1 MPSCTKLFLTPIDS
15 YPFLISEVAVRHSLK
30 LKVQAIFTK
39 KSAVFRIQRW
49 LLQILPGVSLTSGL
63 AFLAILMRSH
73 LGLNFFSSLTWAIL
87 LGMLVRNTIGVTQ
100 IYKPGIT
107 FSLKRILK
115 LGIILLG
122 AQLSLTQVLSI
133 GSTGLLVAV
142 SSLFSTFFFTCW
154 IGRRLKISKKL
165 AQLIAGGTSICG
177 AAAVVAIGTAID
189 SSDED
194 TAYAV
199 ALVTV
204 FGAASMLIYPLLPTL
219 LDLTPQ
225 AYGLWCGASIHE
237 VVQAIAAAFETN
249 PLSGEVATI
258 AKLSRV
264 MLLAPI
270 TLLLGLLSVE
280 RATDKSRK
288 LPIPWFVLGF
298 ISLILVNSLNFIPE
312 TLKMALVNVNQFLLT
327 TALAAMGLE
336 TNIQCIKQL
345 GIKPIYLGA
354 ISWLFISLI
363 SLSLIKFLY

>member
-1 MPSCTKLFLTPIDS
+1 M
-15 YPFLISEVAVRHSLK
+15 RHSLK
-30 LKVQAIFTK
+30 LKVQARFTK
-39 KSAVFRIQRW
+39 KSAAIRLQRW
-49 LLQILPGVSLTSGL
+49 LLQILPGVSLTAGL

-73 LGLNFFSSLTWAIL
+73 FGLNFFSSLTWAIL
-87 LGMLVRNTIGVTQ
+87 LGMLVRNTVGVAQ
-100 IYKPGIT
+100 VYQPGIT

-122 AQLSLTQVLSI
+122 MQLSLTQAISI
-133 GSTGLLVAV
+133 GSTGLFVAV
-142 SSLFSTFFFTCW
+142 TSVVSTFFFTCW
-154 IGRRLKISKKL
+154 IGRRLKVSKKL
-165 AQLIAGGTSICG
+165 TQLIAGGTSICG
-177 AAAVVAIGTAID
+177 AAAVVAVGTAID
-189 SSDED
+189 SSEED

-204 FGAASMLIYPLLPTL
+204 FGAASMLIYPLLPAL

-270 TLLLGLLSVE
+270 TLLLGLSSVD
-280 RATDKSRK
+280 RATEKPRK

-298 ISLILVNSLNFIPE
+298 IGLILVNSLNFIPE
-312 TLKMALVNVNQFLLT
+312 TLKIAIIDINQFFLT
-327 TALAAMGLE
+327 TALAAMGLG
-336 TNIQCIKQL
+336 TNIQCMKRL
-345 GIKPIYLGA
+345 GIKPIYLGT

-363 SLSLIKFLY
+363 SLGLIKFFY

>member
-1 MPSCTKLFLTPIDS
+1 M
-15 YPFLISEVAVRHSLK
+15 RHSLK
-30 LKVQAIFTK
+30 LKVQARFTK
-39 KSAVFRIQRW
+39 KSAAIRLQRW
-49 LLQILPGVSLTSGL
+49 LLQILPGVSLTAGL
-63 AFLAILMRSH
+63 ASLAILMRSH

-87 LGMLVRNTIGVTQ
+87 LGMLVRNTVGVAQ
-100 IYKPGIT
+100 VYQPGIT

-122 AQLSLTQVLSI
+122 MQLSLTQAISI
-133 GSTGLLVAV
+133 GSTGLFVAV
-142 SSLFSTFFFTCW
+142 TSVVSTFFFTCW
-154 IGRRLKISKKL
+154 IGRRLKVSKKL
-165 AQLIAGGTSICG
+165 TQLIAGGTSICG
-177 AAAVVAIGTAID
+177 AAAVVAVGTAID
-189 SSDED
+189 SSEED

-204 FGAASMLIYPLLPTL
+204 FGAASMLIYPLLPAL

-270 TLLLGLLSVE
+270 TLLLGLSSVD
-280 RATDKSRK
+280 RATEKPRK

-298 ISLILVNSLNFIPE
+298 IGLILVNSLNFIPE
-312 TLKMALVNVNQFLLT
+312 TLRIAIVDVNQFFLT
-327 TALAAMGLE
+327 TALAAMGLG
-336 TNIQCIKQL
+336 TNIQCMKRL
-345 GIKPIYLGA
+345 GIKPIYLGT

-363 SLSLIKFLY
+363 SLGLIKFFY

>member
-1 MPSCTKLFLTPIDS
+1 
-15 YPFLISEVAVRHSLK
+15 LK
-30 LKVQAIFTK
+30 LKVQARFTK
-39 KSAVFRIQRW
+39 KSAAIRLQRW
-49 LLQILPGVSLTSGL
+49 LLQMLPGVNLTAGL

-73 LGLNFFSSLTWAIL
+73 FGLNFFSSLTWAIL
-87 LGMLVRNTIGVTQ
+87 LGMLVRNTVGVAQ
-100 IYKPGIT
+100 VYQPGIT

-122 AQLSLTQVLSI
+122 MQLSLGQAISI
-133 GSTGLLVAV
+133 GSIGLFVAV
-142 SSLFSTFFFTCW
+142 ASVVSTFFFTCW
-154 IGRRLKISKKL
+154 IGQRLKVSKKL
-165 AQLIAGGTSICG
+165 TQLIAGGTSICG
-177 AAAVVAIGTAID
+177 AAAVVAVGTAID
-189 SSDED
+189 SSEED

-204 FGAASMLIYPLLPTL
+204 FGAASMLIYPLLPAL

-270 TLLLGLLSVE
+270 TLLLGLFSVDRTAE
-280 RATDKSRK
+280 QSRK

-298 ISLILVNSLNFIPE
+298 IILILINSLNFIPE
-312 TLKMALVNVNQFLLT
+312 TLRIAIIDINQFLLT
-327 TALAAMGLE
+327 TALAAMGLG
-336 TNIQCIKQL
+336 TNIQCIRQL
-345 GIKPIYLGA
+345 GIKPIYLGT
-354 ISWLFISLI
+354 ISWLFISLA
-363 SLSLIKFLY
+363 SLGLIKLLY

>member
-1 MPSCTKLFLTPIDS
+1 M
-15 YPFLISEVAVRHSLK
+15 RHSLK
-30 LKVQAIFTK
+30 LKVQARFTK
-39 KSAVFRIQRW
+39 KSAAIRLQRW
-49 LLQILPGVSLTSGL
+49 LLQILPGVSLTAGL

-87 LGMLVRNTIGVTQ
+87 LGMLLRNTVGVAQ
-100 IYKPGIT
+100 VYQPGIT

-122 AQLSLTQVLSI
+122 MQLNLTQAISI
-133 GSTGLLVAV
+133 GAPGLFVAV
-142 SSLFSTFFFTCW
+142 TSVVSTFFFTCW
-154 IGRRLKISKKL
+154 IGQRLKVSKKL
-165 AQLIAGGTSICG
+165 TQLIAGGTSICG
-177 AAAVVAIGTAID
+177 AAAVVAVGTAID
-189 SSDED
+189 SSEED

-204 FGAASMLIYPLLPTL
+204 FGAASMLIYPLLPAL

-249 PLSGEVATI
+249 LLSGEVATI

-270 TLLLGLLSVE
+270 TLLLGLSSVDRTAE
-280 RATDKSRK
+280 KSRK

-298 ISLILVNSLNFIPE
+298 IILILINSLNFIPE
-312 TLKMALVNVNQFLLT
+312 TWRIEIVDFNQFLLT
-327 TALAAMGLE
+327 TALAAMGLS
-336 TNIQCIKQL
+336 TNIQCIKLL
-345 GIKPIYLGA
+345 GLKPIYLGT
-354 ISWLFISLI
+354 ISWLFISLA
-363 SLSLIKFLY
+363 SLGLIKLLY

>member
-1 MPSCTKLFLTPIDS
+1 M
-15 YPFLISEVAVRHSLK
+15 RHSLK
-30 LKVQAIFTK
+30 LKVQARFTK
-39 KSAVFRIQRW
+39 KSAAIRLQRW
-49 LLQILPGVSLTSGL
+49 LLQILPGVSLTAGL
-63 AFLAILMRSH
+63 ASLAILMRSH

-87 LGMLVRNTIGVTQ
+87 LGMLVRNTVGVAQ
-100 IYKPGIT
+100 VYQPGIT

-122 AQLSLTQVLSI
+122 MQLSLTQAISI
-133 GSTGLLVAV
+133 GSTGLFVAV
-142 SSLFSTFFFTCW
+142 TSVVSTFFFTCW
-154 IGRRLKISKKL
+154 IGQRLKVSKKL
-165 AQLIAGGTSICG
+165 TQLIAGGTSICG
-177 AAAVVAIGTAID
+177 APAVVAVGTAID
-189 SSDED
+189 SSEED

-204 FGAASMLIYPLLPTL
+204 FGAASMLIYPLLPAL

-270 TLLLGLLSVE
+270 TLLLGLSSVD
-280 RATDKSRK
+280 RATEKPRK

-298 ISLILVNSLNFIPE
+298 IGLILVNSLNFIPE
-312 TLKMALVNVNQFLLT
+312 TLRIAIVDINQFFLT
-327 TALAAMGLE
+327 TALAAMGLG
-336 TNIQCIKQL
+336 TNIQCMKRL
-345 GIKPIYLGA
+345 GIKPIYLGT

-363 SLSLIKFLY
+363 SLGLIKFFY

>member
-1 MPSCTKLFLTPIDS
+1 M
-15 YPFLISEVAVRHSLK
+15 RHSLK
-30 LKVQAIFTK
+30 LKVQARFTK
-39 KSAVFRIQRW
+39 KSAAIRLQRW
-49 LLQILPGVSLTSGL
+49 LLQILPGVSLTAGL

-87 LGMLVRNTIGVTQ
+87 LGMLVRNTVGVAQ
-100 IYKPGIT
+100 VYQPGIT

-122 AQLSLTQVLSI
+122 MQLSLTQAISI
-133 GSTGLLVAV
+133 GSTGLFVAV
-142 SSLFSTFFFTCW
+142 TSVVSTFFFTCW
-154 IGRRLKISKKL
+154 IGRRLKVSKKL
-165 AQLIAGGTSICG
+165 TQLIAGGTSICG
-177 AAAVVAIGTAID
+177 AAAVVAVGTAID
-189 SSDED
+189 SSEED

-204 FGAASMLIYPLLPTL
+204 FGAASMLIYPLLPAL

-270 TLLLGLLSVE
+270 TLLLGLSSVD
-280 RATDKSRK
+280 RATEKPRK

-298 ISLILVNSLNFIPE
+298 IGLILVNSLNFIPE
-312 TLKMALVNVNQFLLT
+312 TLRIAIVDVNQFFLT
-327 TALAAMGLE
+327 TALAAMGLG
-336 TNIQCIKQL
+336 TNIQCMKRL
-345 GIKPIYLGA
+345 GIKPIYLGT

-363 SLSLIKFLY
+363 SLGLIKFFY

>member
-1 MPSCTKLFLTPIDS
+1 M
-15 YPFLISEVAVRHSLK
+15 RHSLK
-30 LKVQAIFTK
+30 FKVQTRFTK
-39 KSAVFRIQRW
+39 KSAAIRIQRW
-49 LLQILPGVSLTSGL
+49 LLHILPGVSLTAGL

-87 LGMLVRNTIGVTQ
+87 LGMLIRNSVGVAQ
-100 IYKPGIT
+100 VYQPGIT

-122 AQLSLTQVLSI
+122 MQLSLTQAMSI
-133 GSTGLLVAV
+133 GFTGLFVAV
-142 SSLFSTFFFTCW
+142 TSVCSTFFFTCW
-154 IGRRLKISKKL
+154 MGRRLKVSKKL
-165 AQLIAGGTSICG
+165 TQLIAGGTSICG
-177 AAAVVAIGTAID
+177 AAAVVAVGTAID

-204 FGAASMLIYPLLPTL
+204 FGAASMLIYPLLPAL
-219 LDLTPQ
+219 LHLTPQ

-249 PLSGEVATI
+249 SLSGEVATI

-270 TLLLGLLSVE
+270 VLLLGLSSVDH
-280 RATDKSRK
+280 ATEKSRK

-298 ISLILVNSLNFIPE
+298 IVLILINSLNFIPE
-312 TLKMALVNVNQFLLT
+312 TLRIAIIDINQFLLT
-327 TALAAMGLE
+327 SALAAMGLG
-336 TNIQCIKQL
+336 TNIQCMKRL
-345 GIKPIYLGA
+345 GIKPIYLGT

-363 SLSLIKFLY
+363 SLGLIKFFY

>member
-1 MPSCTKLFLTPIDS
+1 M
-15 YPFLISEVAVRHSLK
+15 RHSFK
-30 LKVQAIFTK
+30 LIVQARVNK
-39 KSAVFRIQRW
+39 KFAVIRMQCW
-49 LLQILPGVSLTSGL
+49 LLQILPGVSLTGGL

-87 LGMLVRNTIGVTQ
+87 LGILLRNTVGVAQ
-100 IYKPGIT
+100 VYQPGIT

-122 AQLSLTQVLSI
+122 MQLSLTQAISI
-133 GSTGLLVAV
+133 GASGLFVAFTSV
-142 SSLFSTFFFTCW
+142 ISTFFFTCW
-154 IGRRLKISKKL
+154 IGRQLKVSKKL
-165 AQLIAGGTSICG
+165 TQLIAGGTSICG
-177 AAAVVAIGTAID
+177 AAAVVAVGTAID
-189 SSDED
+189 SSEED

-204 FGAASMLIYPLLPTL
+204 FGAASMLIYPLLPAL

-270 TLLLGLLSVE
+270 TLLLALSSVD
-280 RATDKSRK
+280 RRMVGKPCK

-298 ISLILVNSLNFIPE
+298 IVLILINSLNFIPE
-312 TLKMALVNVNQFLLT
+312 TLRLAIVNFNQFLLT

-336 TNIQCIKQL
+336 TNLQCVKLL
-345 GIKPIYLGA
+345 GLKPIYLGT
-354 ISWLFISLI
+354 ISWLFISLA
-363 SLSLIKFLY
+363 SLSLIKFFY

>member
-1 MPSCTKLFLTPIDS
+1 M
-15 YPFLISEVAVRHSLK
+15 RHSLK
-30 LKVQAIFTK
+30 LKAMARFTK
-39 KSAVFRIQRW
+39 KFAAINLQHW
-49 LLQILPGVSLTSGL
+49 LLQILPGVSLTAGL
-63 AFLAILMRSH
+63 AFLAILIRSY
-73 LGLNFFSSLTWAIL
+73 LGLDFFSSLTWAIL
-87 LGMLVRNTIGVTQ
+87 LGMLVRNTVGVAQ
-100 IYKPGIT
+100 VYQPGIT

-122 AQLSLTQVLSI
+122 MQLNLTQAISI
-133 GSTGLLVAV
+133 GSTGLIVAV
-142 SSLFSTFFFTCW
+142 TSVFSTFFFTCW

-165 AQLIAGGTSICG
+165 TQLIAGGTSICG

-204 FGAASMLIYPLLPTL
+204 FGAASMLIYPLLPVVL
-219 LDLTPQ
+219 NLTPQ

-258 AKLSRV
+258 TKLSRV

-270 TLLLGLLSVE
+270 TLLLGLSSVA
-280 RATDKSRK
+280 RAIQKPRK

-298 ISLILVNSLNFIPE
+298 IGLILVNSLNFIPE
-312 TLKMALVNVNQFLLT
+312 TLRIAIIDVNQFLLT
-327 TALAAMGLE
+327 TALAAMGLG
-336 TNIQCIKQL
+336 TNIQCMKQL
-345 GIKPIYLGA
+345 GIKPIYLGT

-363 SLSLIKFLY
+363 SLGLIKLLY

>member
-1 MPSCTKLFLTPIDS
+1 M
-15 YPFLISEVAVRHSLK
+15 RHSLK
-30 LKVQAIFTK
+30 LKVQARFTK
-39 KSAVFRIQRW
+39 KSAAIRLQRW
-49 LLQILPGVSLTSGL
+49 LLQILPGVSLTAGL

-73 LGLNFFSSLTWAIL
+73 LGLNFFSSLTWAIM
-87 LGMLVRNTIGVTQ
+87 LGMLLRNTVGVAQ
-100 IYKPGIT
+100 VYQPGIT

-122 AQLSLTQVLSI
+122 MQLSLTQAISI
-133 GSTGLLVAV
+133 GSTGLFVAV
-142 SSLFSTFFFTCW
+142 TSVVSTFFFTCW
-154 IGRRLKISKKL
+154 IGQRLKVSKKL
-165 AQLIAGGTSICG
+165 TQLIAGGTSICG
-177 AAAVVAIGTAID
+177 AAAVVAVGTAID
-189 SSDED
+189 SSEED
-194 TAYAV
+194 AAYAV

-204 FGAASMLIYPLLPTL
+204 FGAASMLIYPLLPAL

-270 TLLLGLLSVE
+270 TLLLGLSSVD
-280 RATDKSRK
+280 RATEKPRK

-298 ISLILVNSLNFIPE
+298 IGLILVNSLNFIPE
-312 TLKMALVNVNQFLLT
+312 TLRIAIVDINQFFLT
-327 TALAAMGLE
+327 TALAAMGLG
-336 TNIQCIKQL
+336 TNIQCMKRL
-345 GIKPIYLGA
+345 GIKPIYLGT

-363 SLSLIKFLY
+363 SLGLIKFFY

>member
-1 MPSCTKLFLTPIDS
+1 MRD
-15 YPFLISEVAVRHSLK
+15 SLK
-30 LKVQAIFTK
+30 LKVQARFTK
-39 KSAVFRIQRW
+39 KSGAIRLQRW
-49 LLQILPGVSLTSGL
+49 LLQIFPGISLTAGL

-87 LGMLVRNTIGVTQ
+87 LGMLLRNTVGVAQ
-100 IYKPGIT
+100 VYQPGIT

-122 AQLSLTQVLSI
+122 MQLSLTQAISI
-133 GSTGLLVAV
+133 GAPGLFVAFTSV
-142 SSLFSTFFFTCW
+142 VSTFFFTCW
-154 IGRRLKISKKL
+154 IGRRLKVSKKL
-165 AQLIAGGTSICG
+165 TQLIAGGTSICG
-177 AAAVVAIGTAID
+177 AAAVVAVGTAID
-189 SSDED
+189 SSEED

-204 FGAASMLIYPLLPTL
+204 FGAASMLIYPLLPAL

-237 VVQAIAAAFETN
+237 VVQAIAAAFEKN

-270 TLLLGLLSVE
+270 TLLLGFSSVD
-280 RATDKSRK
+280 RATEKPRK

-298 ISLILVNSLNFIPE
+298 IGLILVNSLNFIPE
-312 TLKMALVNVNQFLLT
+312 TLRIAIIDINQFFLT
-327 TALAAMGLE
+327 TALAAMGLG
-336 TNIQCIKQL
+336 TNIRAMKRL
-345 GIKPIYLGA
+345 GITPIYLGT

-363 SLSLIKFLY
+363 SLGLIKFFY